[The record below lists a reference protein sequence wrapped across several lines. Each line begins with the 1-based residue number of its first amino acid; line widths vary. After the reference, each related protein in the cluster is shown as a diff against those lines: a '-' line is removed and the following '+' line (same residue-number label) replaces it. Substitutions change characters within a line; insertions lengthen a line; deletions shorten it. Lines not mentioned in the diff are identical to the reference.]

1 MIIRSISGVRGI
13 TKTSLTSEVI
23 KLYAHAFHDQIPQGL
38 VYLGRDSRPSG
49 EHILEIFSNELID
62 LGRDVVNC
70 EVVPTPTVQFM
81 VERSEAVGGVII
93 TASHNPEE
101 WNGMKFVRED
111 GTFFFPEECE
121 RLFKKTDTNFVHEK
135 PNKKGMYF
143 PDQNS
148 ILKHV
153 VHIIELS
160 CINLKRIKNQKYKVV
175 IDSVNGAG
183 SKALPLLLEY
193 LGCEV
198 ISIHCD
204 GSGQFNRGTEPL
216 PENLG
221 DLGKKVLDNNAD
233 IGFAVDPD
241 ADRLAIVNNFGQ
253 PLGEEYTLVLAAE
266 GFLKEVGKGQDIV
279 TNLSTTIA
287 LEKIAEKNDSKVQRT
302 AVGEINVVKRMIEI
316 GSNIGGEGNGGVILK
331 EAHLGRDSLVG
342 VAMILNR
349 LSQDADKSISEI
361 HNTLPQF
368 NIVKDKVQL
377 DHIDESELIRT
388 AKDVFI
394 NSTIDTTD
402 GIKFIWSDKWIHLRK
417 SNTEPIIRIYAEAPT
432 IKDAKILIQ
441 KLKSQ

>member
-13 TKTSLTSEVI
+13 TKTSLTSDLI

-38 VYLGRDSRPSG
+38 IYLGRDSRPSG

-204 GSGQFNRGTEPL
+204 GSGKFNRGTEPL

-266 GFLKEVGKGQDIV
+266 GFLKEVEKGQDIV

-287 LEKIAEKNDSKVQRT
+287 LEKMAENNDSKVQRT

>member
-13 TKTSLTSEVI
+13 TKTSLTSDLI

-38 VYLGRDSRPSG
+38 IYLGRDSRPSG

-287 LEKIAEKNDSKVQRT
+287 LEKMAEKNDSKVQRT

>member
-13 TKTSLTSEVI
+13 TKTSLTSDLI

-38 VYLGRDSRPSG
+38 IYLGRDSRPSG
-49 EHILEIFSNELID
+49 EHILEIFSNELIG

-204 GSGQFNRGTEPL
+204 GSGKFNRGTEPL

-287 LEKIAEKNDSKVQRT
+287 LEKMAEKNDSKVQRT

-377 DHIDESELIRT
+377 DQIDESEIIRT

>member
-13 TKTSLTSEVI
+13 TKTSLTSDLI

-38 VYLGRDSRPSG
+38 IYLGRDSRPSG

-135 PNKKGMYF
+135 HSKKGMYF

-287 LEKIAEKNDSKVQRT
+287 LEKMAEKNDSKVQRT

>member
-13 TKTSLTSEVI
+13 TKTSLTSDLI

-38 VYLGRDSRPSG
+38 IYLGRDSRPSG

-70 EVVPTPTVQFM
+70 EIVPTPTVQFM

-204 GSGQFNRGTEPL
+204 GSGKFNRGTEPL

-287 LEKIAEKNDSKVQRT
+287 LEKMAEKNDSKVQRT

-377 DHIDESELIRT
+377 DQIDEPEIIRT

>member
-13 TKTSLTSEVI
+13 TKTSLTSDLI

-38 VYLGRDSRPSG
+38 IYLGRDSRPSG

-204 GSGQFNRGTEPL
+204 GSGKFNRGTEPL

-287 LEKIAEKNDSKVQRT
+287 LEKMAEKNDSKVQRT

-349 LSQDADKSISEI
+349 LSQDEDKSISEI

-377 DHIDESELIRT
+377 DQINESEIIRT

>member
-13 TKTSLTSEVI
+13 TKTSLTSDLI

-38 VYLGRDSRPSG
+38 IYLGRDSRPSG

-266 GFLKEVGKGQDIV
+266 GFLKEVEKGQDIV

-287 LEKIAEKNDSKVQRT
+287 LEKMAEKNDSKVQRT

>member
-13 TKTSLTSEVI
+13 TKTSLTSDLI

-38 VYLGRDSRPSG
+38 IYLGRDSRPSG

-204 GSGQFNRGTEPL
+204 GSGKFNRGTEPL

-287 LEKIAEKNDSKVQRT
+287 LEKMAEKNDSKVQRT

>member
-13 TKTSLTSEVI
+13 TKTSLTSDLI

-38 VYLGRDSRPSG
+38 IYLGRDSRPSG

-121 RLFKKTDTNFVHEK
+121 RLFKKTDTNFVNEK

-204 GSGQFNRGTEPL
+204 GSGKFNRGTEPL

-287 LEKIAEKNDSKVQRT
+287 LEKMAEKNDSKVQRT

>member
-13 TKTSLTSEVI
+13 TKTSLTSDLI

-38 VYLGRDSRPSG
+38 IYLGRDSRPSG

-121 RLFKKTDTNFVHEK
+121 RLFKKTDTNFVNEK

-204 GSGQFNRGTEPL
+204 GSGKFNRGTEPL

-287 LEKIAEKNDSKVQRT
+287 LEKMAENNDSKVQRT